1 MSGDGDDA
9 LARAIDAMTD
19 VQRRS
24 VQAAAAL
31 VERLVATVDGH
42 EDPDAE
48 PASDRSSDDDALLA
62 FAKLWRQ
69 SMTSFAEAV
78 TGDDTNEP
86 RIDISAGAPPA
97 PLRLTLDANGDD
109 AVEVWLHNPTG
120 DALDKLRVHCT
131 APRAHDG
138 RELAAALT
146 AEPDAFDLPARS
158 SRGVTISVSAP
169 KARKGVYRGL
179 VLVEGLPEQWL
190 PIEITAP

>member
-1 MSGDGDDA
+1 MSGDGDS

-24 VQAAAAL
+24 VQAATAL
-31 VERLVATVDGH
+31 VERLVATVDGNH
-42 EDPDAE
+42 DANDE
-48 PASDRSSDDDALLA
+48 APSETENDDALLA

-69 SMTSFAEAV
+69 SMTSFAQAV
-78 TGDDTNEP
+78 TGDDGVEP
-86 RIDISAGAPPA
+86 RIDVSGGAVPA
-97 PLRLTLDANGDD
+97 PLRLALHANGEGT
-109 AVEVWLHNPTG
+109 VEVWLHNPTTEP
-120 DALDKLRVHCT
+120 LDKLRVHCA

-138 RELAAALT
+138 AELVAAISAD
-146 AEPDAFDLPARS
+146 PDAFDLPARS

-169 KARKGVYRGL
+169 DARAGTYRGL